1 VSCILAR
8 GVLSFSSV
16 VVASDCSIEVV
27 VGIVGDVGD
36 VGGVDDAGGAGV
48 SAVVADEMV

>member
-16 VVASDCSIEVV
+16 VVASDCSVEVV
-27 VGIVGDVGD
+27 VGVVSGA
-36 VGGVDDAGGAGV
+36 DDAGGACV
-48 SAVVADEMV
+48 SAVVVDETV

>member
-16 VVASDCSIEVV
+16 VVASDCSVEVV
-27 VGIVGDVGD
+27 VSGA
-36 VGGVDDAGGAGV
+36 DDAGGAGV
-48 SAVVADEMV
+48 SAVVVDETV